1 MLDDPNI
8 EHEKSMFPYDESVLE
23 TVDGIR
29 TMQQLIDN
37 DFIDLQTEFDKPN
50 DVVNKQIKQ
59 KKQKKIEE
67 TVGSILDEKN
77 PFSAFDDFWWE
88 DKMFSYRDS
97 IPTAEAS
104 KDILKNIRPVDDRT
118 IEQIIDDQFIP
129 IDDRIQQELEDNN
142 YASFESETDD
152 VVTLEGIDEKDN
164 KPDDNRPI
172 DNRTIQEIIDDQFIP
187 IDERTQQELQDQ
199 DNISL
204 ESESEIENIDLTSA
218 WDNKQH

>member
-1 MLDDPNI
+1 
-8 EHEKSMFPYDESVLE
+8 
-23 TVDGIR
+23 
-29 TMQQLIDN
+29 
-37 DFIDLQTEFDKPN
+37 
-50 DVVNKQIKQ
+50 
-59 KKQKKIEE
+59 
-67 TVGSILDEKN
+67 
-77 PFSAFDDFWWE
+77 
-88 DKMFSYRDS
+88 MFSYRDS

-152 VVTLEGIDEKDN
+152 VVTLECIDEKDN

-218 WDNKQH
+218 WDNK

>member
-1 MLDDPNI
+1 
-8 EHEKSMFPYDESVLE
+8 
-23 TVDGIR
+23 
-29 TMQQLIDN
+29 
-37 DFIDLQTEFDKPN
+37 
-50 DVVNKQIKQ
+50 
-59 KKQKKIEE
+59 
-67 TVGSILDEKN
+67 
-77 PFSAFDDFWWE
+77 
-88 DKMFSYRDS
+88 MFSYRDS

-104 KDILKNIRPVDDRT
+104 KDILKNIRPTDDRT

-142 YASFESETDD
+142 YAGFESETDD
-152 VVTLEGIDEKDN
+152 VVTLESIDEKDN